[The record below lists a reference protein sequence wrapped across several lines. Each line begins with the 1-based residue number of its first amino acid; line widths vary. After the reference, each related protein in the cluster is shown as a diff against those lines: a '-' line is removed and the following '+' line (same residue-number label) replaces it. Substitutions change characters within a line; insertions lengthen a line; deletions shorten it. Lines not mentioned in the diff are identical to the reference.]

1 MCRPTGSSA
10 PDPLLPFDAASCER
24 LLSGRA
30 RRLNV
35 VVRVWTNVRRWPG
48 CDFRRAPHFDQSR
61 DANATVVARQAGAQ
75 AHPPPVRYLS
85 NGHRNFPVL
94 RRAERLPPACIAPT
108 GFERACACAATV
120 RHMMEALGVPH
131 TEVELILI
139 NGESAGFDRLLREG
153 DRVAVYPTFEAFDVT
168 RPSAARDA
176 LCRG

>member
-85 NGHRNFPVL
+85 NGYRNFPVL

-108 GFERACACAATV
+108 GIRTGSSRGSSPMASATSPTV
-120 RHMMEALGVPH
+120 PRTRSPSPRGWSPRTAPAWGPSRNGGIAPRTPGRSARPGKPGGV
-131 TEVELILI
+131 
-139 NGESAGFDRLLREG
+139 
-153 DRVAVYPTFEAFDVT
+153 
-168 RPSAARDA
+168 
-176 LCRG
+176 